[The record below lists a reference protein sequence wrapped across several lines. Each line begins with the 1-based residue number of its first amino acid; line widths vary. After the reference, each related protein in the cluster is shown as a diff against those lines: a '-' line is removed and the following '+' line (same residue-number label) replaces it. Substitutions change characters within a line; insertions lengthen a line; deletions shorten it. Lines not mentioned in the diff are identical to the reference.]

1 MSSEFARSS
10 EFAMSSEF
18 EGQAVLVTGAASG
31 IGLAAAR
38 LFAERGA
45 DVAVADVD
53 TERGREAEASLQADG
68 MSAVFVAVDVV
79 DDASVA
85 AMVDRVV
92 ARFGRLDAAVNNA
105 GISGPH
111 KPFVE
116 HARDEWDRII
126 AVDLTGVFVCMQHEL
141 RRMSALGR
149 GGAIVN
155 TSSGAA
161 VTASRGQPGYT
172 AAKYGVLGLTKLAAQ
187 ETAVTGVRVNAILP
201 GMTETPLFGTWAAE
215 HPDHA
220 EALAATV
227 PVGRMASPAEVAEA
241 AVWLCSTRS
250 SYVNG
255 LSLVIDG
262 GLSIR

>member
-1 MSSEFARSS
+1 MT
-10 EFAMSSEF
+10 SEF

-45 DVAVADVD
+45 DVAIADID
-53 TERGREAEASLQADG
+53 SGHGREAEAALRADG
-68 MSAVFVAVDVV
+68 LSAVYVPVDVA

-85 AMVDRVV
+85 AMVDAVV
-92 ARFGRLDAAVNNA
+92 DRFGRLDAAVNNA
-105 GISGPH
+105 GVSGPH
-111 KPFVE
+111 KPFVD
-116 HARDEWDRII
+116 HDRDEWDRII
-126 AVDLTGVFVCMQHEL
+126 AVDLTGVFVCMQYEL
-141 RRMSALGR
+141 RRMSVLGH
-149 GGAIVN
+149 GGALVN

-201 GMTETPLFGTWAAE
+201 GMTRTPLFGSWAAE

-241 AVWLCSTRS
+241 AVWLCSPRA

>member
-1 MSSEFARSS
+1 MTTEFGGRT
-10 EFAMSSEF
+10 
-18 EGQAVLVTGAASG
+18 VLVTGAASG

-45 DVAVADVD
+45 NVALADVETDKGRAAEADLRRDGLAVAFVPVDVA
-53 TERGREAEASLQADG
+53 
-68 MSAVFVAVDVV
+68 
-79 DDASVA
+79 DDASVG
-85 AMVDRVV
+85 AMVTAVV
-92 ARFGRLDAAVNNA
+92 ERFGRLDAAVNNA

-116 HARDEWDRII
+116 HSLEEWHRII
-126 AVDLTGVFVCMQHEL
+126 AIDLTGVFVCMQHEL
-141 RRMSALGR
+141 RQMAAQGG

-187 ETAVTGVRVNAILP
+187 ESAATGVRVNAILP
-201 GMTETPLFGTWAAE
+201 GMTETPLFGAWAAE
-215 HPDHA
+215 HPDHFD
-220 EALAATV
+220 ALTATV
-227 PVGRMASPAEVAEA
+227 PVGRVASPTEVAEA
-241 AVWLCSTRS
+241 AVWLCSARA
-250 SYVNG
+250 SYVNV

>member
-1 MSSEFARSS
+1 
-10 EFAMSSEF
+10 
-18 EGQAVLVTGAASG
+18 
-31 IGLAAAR
+31 
-38 LFAERGA
+38 
-45 DVAVADVD
+45 
-53 TERGREAEASLQADG
+53 
-68 MSAVFVAVDVV
+68 
-79 DDASVA
+79 
-85 AMVDRVV
+85 
-92 ARFGRLDAAVNNA
+92 
-105 GISGPH
+105 
-111 KPFVE
+111 
-116 HARDEWDRII
+116 
-126 AVDLTGVFVCMQHEL
+126 VFVCMQYEL
-141 RRMSALGR
+141 RRMSVLGH

-201 GMTETPLFGTWAAE
+201 GMTRTPLFGSWAAE

-241 AVWLCSTRS
+241 AVWLCSPRA